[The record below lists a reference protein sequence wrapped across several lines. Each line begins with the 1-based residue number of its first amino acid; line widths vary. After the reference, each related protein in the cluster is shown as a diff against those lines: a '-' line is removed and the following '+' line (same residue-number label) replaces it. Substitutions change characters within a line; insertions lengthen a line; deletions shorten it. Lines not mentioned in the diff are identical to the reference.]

1 MNNNPILPKV
11 IPCKNH
17 TINSPVINC
26 VHWDTDQECN
36 TSCSIDVIK
45 NPDFNFCV
53 KCDKRKSLESSHAEP
68 SRLVNE
74 NIIVSEIKKDIDL
87 KIKKLR
93 DKAQEGIK
101 KGAELKKQMK
111 SEKSFIEKASSYLKA
126 ESSQATQGKIS
137 KENFEK
143 RKEICMNC
151 EFRVNNIPLPNKQ
164 PNHDSIGWCKGGCG
178 CSVGNP
184 RAALSEKLYMPTL
197 RCPKGKFEEEKGEG
211 FKVSDTLDSAK
222 GIIKSV
228 KSLFTKE

>member
-17 TINSPVINC
+17 TINLPVINC
-26 VHWDTDQECN
+26 IHWSTNQECD
-36 TSCSIDVIK
+36 TSCAINVTK
-45 NPDFNFCV
+45 NPDFNFCIR
-53 KCDKRKSLESSHAEP
+53 CDKRKSIESSYVES
-68 SRLVNE
+68 SR
-74 NIIVSEIKKDIDL
+74 IVDGNVILSETKED
-87 KIKKLR
+87 
-93 DKAQEGIK
+93 IK
-101 KGAELKKQMK
+101 KGAESKKQMK

-126 ESSQATQGKIS
+126 ESSQATKGKIS

>member
-17 TINSPVINC
+17 TINLPVINC
-26 VHWDTDQECN
+26 IHWSTNQECD
-36 TSCSIDVIK
+36 TSCAINVTK
-45 NPDFNFCV
+45 NPDFNFCIR
-53 KCDKRKSLESSHAEP
+53 CDKRKSIESSYVES
-68 SRLVNE
+68 SR
-74 NIIVSEIKKDIDL
+74 IVEGNVILSETKED
-87 KIKKLR
+87 
-93 DKAQEGIK
+93 IK

>member
-17 TINSPVINC
+17 TINLPVINC

-45 NPDFNFCV
+45 NPDFNFCIR
-53 KCDKRKSLESSHAEP
+53 CDKRKSIESSYVES

-143 RKEICMNC
+143 RM
-151 EFRVNNIPLPNKQ
+151 
-164 PNHDSIGWCKGGCG
+164 
-178 CSVGNP
+178 
-184 RAALSEKLYMPTL
+184 EK
-197 RCPKGKFEEEKGEG
+197 K
-211 FKVSDTLDSAK
+211 
-222 GIIKSV
+222 IK
-228 KSLFTKE
+228 LMI